1 MHLISHVHR
10 LYWRFHPQ
18 ITGCV
23 QGLSSILSEMG
34 KSAKIHKRTVRP
46 PQNHPI
52 APNKE
57 CCCSHVSFPLLPQS
71 QKKKTSSDGGASTTL
86 TTPTTT
92 KPAQQAAIASAAK
105 KTKLKGKRGKLAARS
120 SSSGGVGGGGG
131 PLGVLGGADYVDIM
145 MGSRRREREEALK
158 LPRDET

>member
-34 KSAKIHKRTVRP
+34 KSAKIHKRT
-46 PQNHPI
+46 
-52 APNKE
+52 
-57 CCCSHVSFPLLPQS
+57 
-71 QKKKTSSDGGASTTL
+71 KKKTSSDGGASTTL